1 MRMSR
6 SKPAS
11 VAGFAEEAKPL
22 HGARSKRAVNV
33 SVSRALV
40 DEAKALGVNLSETLE
55 AALQSRLKAAREQAV
70 RDEIRSAVDAFNED
84 FDRNGLWSD
93 GIRPW

>member
-1 MRMSR
+1 MSR
-6 SKPAS
+6 TKPAS
-11 VAGFAEEAKPL
+11 VAGFSEDARPMR
-22 HGARSKRAVNV
+22 GAPPKRAVNV

-55 AALQSRLKAAREQAV
+55 AALQARLKAAREQAV
-70 RDEIRSAVDAFNED
+70 RDELRSAIDAFNDD

>member
-1 MRMSR
+1 MRVTNI
-6 SKPAS
+6 KPTPHK
-11 VAGFAEEAKPL
+11 GFSETARPL
-22 HGARSKRAVNV
+22 RGLASKRAVNL

-55 AALQSRLKAAREQAV
+55 AALHARLKAARELAL
-70 RDEIRSAVDAFNED
+70 REELRTAINAFNED

>member
-1 MRMSR
+1 MSR

-11 VAGFAEEAKPL
+11 ASGFAEDAKPL
-22 HGARSKRAVNV
+22 RGAPSKRAVNV

>member
-6 SKPAS
+6 PNRSRPPGFSETARPPRIAS
-11 VAGFAEEAKPL
+11 
-22 HGARSKRAVNV
+22 RRAVNL
-33 SVSRALV
+33 SVPGTLV
-40 DEAKALGVNLSETLE
+40 DEARALGINLSETLE
-55 AALQSRLKAAREQAV
+55 AALHTRLRAARE
-70 RDEIRSAVDAFNED
+70 SALREELRPAIDAFNED

>member
-1 MRMSR
+1 MRH
-6 SKPAS
+6 SKPAP
-11 VAGFAEEAKPL
+11 ATGFAEDAKPL
-22 HGARSKRAVNV
+22 RGTPRKRAVNL

-55 AALQSRLKAAREQAV
+55 AALQARLKAAREQAM
-70 RDEIRSAVDAFNED
+70 RDELRPAIDAFNED